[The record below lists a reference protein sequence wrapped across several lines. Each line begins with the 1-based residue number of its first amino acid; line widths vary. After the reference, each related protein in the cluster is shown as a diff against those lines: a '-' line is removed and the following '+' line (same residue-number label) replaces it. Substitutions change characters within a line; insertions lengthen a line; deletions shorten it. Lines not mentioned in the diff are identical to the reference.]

1 MKKTWNSDQHSEKV
15 RLFTVCYSIPHYWWT
30 TSLGPSC
37 CLNSL
42 KSKLFL
48 EFISTFTVMA
58 RNTSS
63 IKVSE
68 VTPVMEWWF
77 LDGSRCYMFLL
88 SEKLWY
94 LFPSC
99 RPAPPV
105 FAEVRTARAL
115 PAVVCHFWDGCIS
128 RHFCMV
134 PLIQVYPCIPSHA
147 PLIPLITQPLGV
159 NLHEPWAA
167 SCAPRGGCPY

>member
-68 VTPVMEWWF
+68 VTTVMEWWF
-77 LDGSRCYMFLL
+77 LDGSRCYMFLGH
-88 SEKLWY
+88 K
-94 LFPSC
+94 
-99 RPAPPV
+99 
-105 FAEVRTARAL
+105 TARSIFISTTHLAFL
-115 PAVVCHFWDGCIS
+115 KSHTEPSIRVVKKQATCPWWMASLQWVLGKKTSQDS
-128 RHFCMV
+128 
-134 PLIQVYPCIPSHA
+134 
-147 PLIPLITQPLGV
+147 PLGK
-159 NLHEPWAA
+159 LSLWLWDL
-167 SCAPRGGCPY
+167 